1 MIDLVIPNSFI
12 AATRGSCHIP
22 TILNQGRGME
32 LLGVDDDLITAFTYG
47 ALCAVRGVVLS
58 APTRF
63 DRLQSDYF
71 WQGVEYGE
79 RLTD

>member
-1 MIDLVIPNSFI
+1 MIDLVIPNSMVT
-12 AATRGSCHIP
+12 ALRGSCHIP